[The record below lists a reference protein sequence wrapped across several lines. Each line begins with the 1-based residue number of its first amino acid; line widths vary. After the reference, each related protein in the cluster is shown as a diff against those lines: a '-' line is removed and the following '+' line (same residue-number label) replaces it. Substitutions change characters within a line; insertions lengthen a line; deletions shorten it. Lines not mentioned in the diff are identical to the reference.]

1 MPVYIN
7 YVENSVESVDNYVD
21 KSVERVKNPV
31 FVPFFNRKVSA
42 NSLLKSLQPY
52 TGHPEVI
59 RRIIKCP
66 QKLLIEK
73 PPGPSPAHQKLRL
86 GVPSQ
91 EFWPLAAGTLT
102 AFQLIYQN
110 RRVPVED
117 APVLWQSGYFPA
129 SGVREVRYQTAR
141 SMESRELPQSA
152 LAPALR

>member
-66 QKLLIEK
+66 QKLLYRK
-73 PPGPSPAHQKLRL
+73 TARSLPGASEITAGGTIS
-86 GVPSQ
+86 GVL
-91 EFWPLAAGTLT
+91 PLAAGTLT

-110 RRVPVED
+110 RRAPVED